1 MELFN
6 KQLCL
11 WGTHGSPARGAK
23 NEGNKYRRSGCAA
36 FKPQAALASQIFRGS
51 GISLSKSGLRWQA
64 IFFTERVLLPQR
76 LAFISNHDGRGVAA
90 AAALRELPCSMHA
103 PSPARSLL
111 APKEPRRRLRPEGA
125 SPAASLEGASP
136 AASLEGAWPAA
147 SLVGACPLKGLNSS
161 QLGCARRTRCC
172 GRPAATLLHS
182 SQQS

>member
-1 MELFN
+1 MV
-6 KQLCL
+6 
-11 WGTHGSPARGAK
+11 
-23 NEGNKYRRSGCAA
+23 YD
-36 FKPQAALASQIFRGS
+36 LASPSSLTFTQAISIEEAVAQPSSLRLRWLAKDSGDRG
-51 GISLSKSGLRWQA
+51 SLSKSGLRWQA